1 MGSLSGFSE
10 LITSNSGSSWPS
22 EGPQHQMAVTG
33 GRSSGIEGKELYED
47 VAFEEPSR
55 IPKLQSCF
63 QQENQE
69 ERHGRLLPCLSYS
82 ITNPLIGQKTH
93 VDTRQERRYLRFS
106 SFCS

>member
-10 LITSNSGSSWPS
+10 FITSNSSSWPS
-22 EGPQHQMAVTG
+22 EGPQQQMAVTG
-33 GRSSGIEGKELYED
+33 GRSSGVEGKELCEA

-63 QQENQE
+63 HQENQE
-69 ERHGRLLPCLSYS
+69 ERHGKLLRCLSYS
-82 ITNPLIGQKTH
+82 ITNPLSGRKTR
-93 VDTRQERRYLRFS
+93 VDTGQERRHLRFS